1 MKNYRNQKLA
11 KRLALWAI
19 ADQIDHES
27 VDKHVVVFSKQCEN
41 DVSKLIDIEN
51 QINKLKEEHQEITRK
66 MIESSNENIL
76 DLVNKTE
83 NEMAKPLVDLAFW
96 NRIQE
101 INPSLYDVLHANLEE
116 LGDEENKEEE

>member
-27 VDKHVVVFSKQCEN
+27 VDKHVVVFSKQCEK

-51 QINKLKEEHQEITRK
+51 QMKELKGEHQEITKK
-66 MIESSNENIL
+66 MIESSNKNIL
-76 DLVNKTE
+76 
-83 NEMAKPLVDLAFW
+83 A
-96 NRIQE
+96 
-101 INPSLYDVLHANLEE
+101 
-116 LGDEENKEEE
+116 

>member
-27 VDKHVVVFSKQCEN
+27 VDKHVLVFSKQCEK
-41 DVSKLIDIEN
+41 DVSKLTDIEN
-51 QINKLKEEHQEITRK
+51 QMKKLKDEHKEITK
-66 MIESSNENIL
+66 DMIESSNQNIL

-101 INPSLYDVLHANLEE
+101 IDPNLYNVLHANLEE
-116 LGDEENKEEE
+116 LGDETDKEEE